1 MYVHS
6 LKLTNVKALKAFQ
19 QSFQRP
25 DGSYAGWNVF
35 VGGNCT
41 GKSTVLKSLAL
52 ALVGPDDGL
61 QLAGRGAGWIS
72 LGEMEA
78 TAEVEVTF
86 DTTADKFSP
95 EGKNPNSPISF
106 GVRWAAD
113 SQSPGTGVPQFG
125 SARNPQTAKK
135 TSEIRGPWNPNTAGW
150 FVAGYG
156 PKRRL
161 TGASPDAM
169 RDMRGEG
176 RIGALVTLFRE
187 DAALS
192 EAEEWLK
199 KREFQALQTKNGA
212 RELLEYVKAL
222 LADDLMPLGFAVSR
236 IEPEQVFLK
245 SRQGIELPMR
255 DLSDGC
261 RTVYALVLD
270 IVHQMAQDFGLDAV
284 FTIDENGKPKVKS
297 AGVVLIDEVETHI
310 HPSWQL
316 KIGFWLKEHFPN
328 VQFFISTHSPLILR
342 AADEGGV
349 FVLPSEGDAHT
360 VRRLTTEE
368 LDRVRLGRAEKVLLG
383 TAFGLSSTRGKWAD
397 ARIRRFRD
405 LDAKRRSPVGLSAT
419 EQAEYTELHQ
429 QMELAYEN

>member
-6 LKLTNVKALKAFQ
+6 LKLTNVKALK
-19 QSFQRP
+19 SFDESFERP
-25 DGSYAGWNVF
+25 GGGYPGWNVF

-41 GKSTVLKSLAL
+41 GKSTILKSLAL
-52 ALVGPDDGL
+52 ALIGPDDGL

-72 LGEMEA
+72 LGETEA
-78 TAEVEVTF
+78 KAEVEVSF
-86 DTTADKFSP
+86 DTTTDKFSP
-95 EGKNPNSPISF
+95 EGKNPNSPITF
-106 GVRWAAD
+106 GVKWAAD
-113 SQSPGTGVPQFG
+113 SQSPTTGVPQFS
-125 SARNPQTAKK
+125 SARSPSEKK

-161 TGASPDAM
+161 TGASSDAM

-212 RELLEYVKAL
+212 RELLEHVKTL
-222 LADDLMPLGFAVSR
+222 LADDLMPLGFAISR

-245 SRQGIELPMR
+245 SRQGVELPMR

-261 RTVYALVLD
+261 KTVYALVLD
-270 IVHQMAQDFGLDAV
+270 IIHQMAQDFGLDAV
-284 FTIDENGKPKVKS
+284 FSIDERGKPRVIP

-328 VQFFISTHSPLILR
+328 VQFFITTHSPLVLR

-349 FVLPSEGDAHT
+349 FVLPSEGDAQGI
-360 VRRLTTEE
+360 RRLTPDE
-368 LDRVRLGRAEKVLLG
+368 LNRVRLGRAEKVLLG

-405 LDAKRRSPVGLSAT
+405 LDAKRRSPVGLNT
-419 EQAEYTELHQ
+419 DEQAEYGELHK
-429 QMELAYEN
+429 QMELAYED

>member
-6 LKLTNVKALKAFQ
+6 LKLTNVKTFESFD

-25 DGSYAGWNVF
+25 DQSYAGWNVF
-35 VGGNCT
+35 VGGNAS
-41 GKSTVLKSLAL
+41 GKSTILKSLAL
-52 ALVGPDDGL
+52 ALVGPDDGR
-61 QLAGRGAGWIS
+61 QLMGRGAGWIS
-72 LGEMEA
+72 VGSSEA
-78 TAEVEVTF
+78 KSEVEVTY
-86 DTTADKFSP
+86 DSGVDRFSP
-95 EGKNPNSPISF
+95 QGSNPNPPISF
-106 GVRWAAD
+106 GVQWT
-113 SQSPGTGVPQFG
+113 SEEHPNGPGVPKFA
-125 SARNPQTAKK
+125 SSRPPSSKK
-135 TSEIRGPWNPNTAGW
+135 TWDERGPWNPNTPGW

-156 PKRRL
+156 PLRRL
-161 TGASPDAM
+161 TGASPDAV

-176 RIGALVTLFRE
+176 RVGALVTLFRE

-199 KREFQALQTKNGA
+199 KKEFQALQSGNGA
-212 RELLEYVKAL
+212 RELLDSVKAL
-222 LADDLMPLGFAVSR
+222 LADDLLPLGFAVSR

-245 SRQGIELPMR
+245 SRQGVELPMR

-261 RTVYALVLD
+261 RSVYSLVLD
-270 IVHQMAQDFGLDAV
+270 IVHQMAQDFGLNAV
-284 FTIDENGKPKVKS
+284 FTQDAEGKPRVAP
-297 AGVVLIDEVETHI
+297 AGVVLIDEIESHL

-349 FVLPSEGDAHT
+349 FVLPSEGDAQK

-368 LDRVRLGRAEKVLLG
+368 LTSVRLGRAEKVLLG
-383 TAFGLSSTRGKWAD
+383 TAFGLNSTRGKWAD

-405 LDAKRRSPVGLSAT
+405 LDAKRRSPVGLNADEQT
-419 EQAEYTELHQ
+419 EYGELHK
-429 QMELAYEN
+429 QMELAYED